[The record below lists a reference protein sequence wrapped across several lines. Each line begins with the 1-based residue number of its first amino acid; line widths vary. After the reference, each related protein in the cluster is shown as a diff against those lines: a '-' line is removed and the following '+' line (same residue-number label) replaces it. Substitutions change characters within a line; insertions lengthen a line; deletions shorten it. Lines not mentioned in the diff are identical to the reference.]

1 MSTASFLPA
10 ASRARHRLS
19 IRRLAAW
26 LVASASDR
34 KISLWLV
41 IGFAVAHAVLWTFIL
56 INLKAAQDVHMDVA
70 EAFAWGQKFQ
80 FGYGKH
86 PPLAGWVAGLWF
98 KIFPVAD
105 WATYAL
111 AMTTLGCGLVIS
123 WLVSLRVVDRRRAF
137 FVVVMLA
144 LYPIFNF
151 KGFKYNPDLLQ
162 LVTLPLLVLA
172 YLHAFEKRSVRA
184 GLWLGLAGALAL
196 MTKYWVLTMIG
207 AVGLAA
213 LIHPDRLLFLR
224 SPAPWVAIATLVV
237 AMIPHLI
244 WLKEVDF
251 VPLTYASD
259 VYGLSS
265 RAQNIQLVLGYIGHN
280 LALLAAPVALAV
292 MALAWRPR
300 WWATSVRHPLALLTR
315 PWYRGA
321 NSSVNVSQALNTWII
336 QIVVAIGPP
345 LGGLI
350 FTVYMKTDWGIS
362 LFFLTPLALVAIP
375 SLRLQGMALFHIA
388 AIWLVVTLAALA
400 ASPYIAARE
409 MAVNPNGAATYGARS
424 DLARELTQAWH
435 TRFNSRWAVVAGTTE
450 VGEPMTF
457 YSPDHPAPFT
467 PGEIWSSGLTSL
479 EEAKRLGFIGICD
492 TTDGRLPVCD
502 AWMTA
507 NGNNAERLAI
517 TTQRFFHGHPGP
529 AISWKVYIVP
539 PAK

>member
-1 MSTASFLPA
+1 MPTASFLPA
-10 ASRARHRLS
+10 ASRARRRPT

-26 LVASASDR
+26 LAARASDPR
-34 KISLWLV
+34 ASLWLV
-41 IGFAVAHAVLWTFIL
+41 IGFATAHAVLWTFIL

-111 AMTTLGCGLVIS
+111 AMVTLGCGLVIC
-123 WLVSLRVVDRRRAF
+123 WLISLRVVDRRRAF
-137 FVVVMLA
+137 LVVVMLA

-162 LVTLPLLVLA
+162 LVTLPLVVLA
-172 YLHAFEKRSVRA
+172 YLDAFEKRTARS

-207 AVGLAA
+207 AIGLAA
-213 LIHPDRLLFLR
+213 LIHPDRLKFLR
-224 SPAPWVAIATLVV
+224 SPAPWVAIATLAI
-237 AMIPHLI
+237 AMIPHLM

-251 VPLTYASD
+251 VPLTYAGD

-265 RAQNIQLVLGYIGHN
+265 RAQNVQLVFGYIGHN
-280 LALLAAPVALAV
+280 LALLAVPIALAAVALA
-292 MALAWRPR
+292 WTPR
-300 WWATSVRHPLALLTR
+300 WWMTLRQPSALFTR
-315 PWYRGA
+315 TWSRGA
-321 NSSVNVSQALNTWII
+321 NPGVNLSQALNIWII
-336 QIVVAIGPP
+336 QSVVAIGPP

-375 SLRLQGMALFHIA
+375 SLRVRKIALFHIA
-388 AIWLVVTLAALA
+388 AIWFVVTLAALA
-400 ASPYIAARE
+400 ASRYIAAEE
-409 MAVNPNGAATYGARS
+409 MVVNPNGAATYGARS

-450 VGEPMTF
+450 MGEPMTF

-467 PGEIWSSGLTSL
+467 PGELWSSGLTSL

-492 TTDGRLPVCD
+492 TSDGRLPVCE
-502 AWMTA
+502 AWMAA
-507 NGNNAERLAI
+507 NGKDAEQLAI

-529 AISWKVYIVP
+529 AITWKVYIVP

>member
-1 MSTASFLPA
+1 MTTASFLPA
-10 ASRARHRLS
+10 ASPARRIRS
-19 IRRLAAW
+19 IRRLPAW
-26 LVASASDR
+26 LAARASDP
-34 KISLWLV
+34 KTGLWLV
-41 IGFAVAHAVLWTFIL
+41 IGFAAAHAVLWTFIL

-80 FGYGKH
+80 LGYGKH
-86 PPLAGWVAGLWF
+86 PPLTGWIAGLWF
-98 KIFPVAD
+98 RIFPVAD

-111 AMTTLGCGLVIS
+111 AMTTLGCGLVIC
-123 WLVSLRVVDRRRAF
+123 WLIALRVVDRRRAF

-172 YLHAFEKRSVRA
+172 YLDAFEKRSVKS

-213 LIHPDRLLFLR
+213 LIHPDRLKFLR
-224 SPAPWVAIATLVV
+224 SPAPWVAISTLIV

-244 WLKEVDF
+244 WLKDVDF
-251 VPLTYASD
+251 VPLTYAGD

-265 RAQNIQLVLGYIGHN
+265 RAQSARLVLGYIGHN
-280 LALLAAPVALAV
+280 LALIAAPVALAAV
-292 MALAWRPR
+292 ALAWRPR
-300 WWATSVRHPLALLTR
+300 WWATLARQPLALLTR
-315 PWYRGA
+315 PWSRGA
-321 NSSVNVSQALNTWII
+321 NASVNTSQALNIWII

-350 FTVYMKTDWGIS
+350 FTIYMKTDWGIS
-362 LFFLTPLALVAIP
+362 LFFLAPLALVAIP
-375 SLRLQGMALFHIA
+375 SLRIQRIALFHIA
-388 AIWLVVTLAALA
+388 AIWFAVTLAALL
-400 ASPYIAARE
+400 ASPYIAGAE
-409 MAVNPNGAATYGARS
+409 MVENPNGASGYGARS
-424 DLARELTQAWH
+424 ELARELTQIWH
-435 TRFNSRWAVVAGTTE
+435 ARFPGRWAVVAGTTE
-450 VGEPMTF
+450 IGEPMTF

-467 PGEIWSSGLTSL
+467 PGEVWSSGLTSL

-492 TTDGRLPVCD
+492 TSDARLPICE
-502 AWMTA
+502 AWMRE
-507 NGNNAERLAI
+507 NGKDAEQLAI

-529 AISWKVYIVP
+529 AISWKIYIVP

>member
-123 WLVSLRVVDRRRAF
+123 WLISLRVVDRRRAF

>member
-1 MSTASFLPA
+1 MSTASILPA
-10 ASRARHRLS
+10 VSRARRRLS

-26 LVASASDR
+26 LAASASDP
-34 KISLWLV
+34 KASLWLV
-41 IGFAVAHAVLWTFIL
+41 IGFAAAHAVLWTLIL
-56 INLKAAQDVHMDVA
+56 IKLKAAQDVHMDVA

-80 FGYGKH
+80 LGYGKH

-98 KIFPVAD
+98 RIFPAAD

-111 AMTTLGCGLVIS
+111 AMATLGCGLVIC
-123 WLVSLRVVDRRRAF
+123 WLIALRVVDRRRAF

-172 YLHAFEKRSVRA
+172 YLDAFEKRSVRA
-184 GLWLGLAGALAL
+184 GLWLGLAAALAL

-207 AVGLAA
+207 AIGLAA
-213 LIHPDRLLFLR
+213 LIHPDRLKFLG
-224 SPAPWVAIATLVV
+224 SPAPWVAIATMVI

-244 WLKEVDF
+244 WLKGVDF
-251 VPLTYASD
+251 VPLTYAGD

-265 RAQNIQLVLGYIGHN
+265 RAQSIALVLGYIGHN
-280 LALLAAPVALAV
+280 LALLAAPLALAAI
-292 MALAWRPR
+292 ALAWTPR
-300 WWATSVRHPLALLTR
+300 WWAKLLGQPSALLAHA
-315 PWYRGA
+315 WSRGP
-321 NSSVNVSQALNTWII
+321 NPGVNTSQALNIWII
-336 QIVVAIGPP
+336 QLVVAIGPP

-350 FTVYMKTDWGIS
+350 FTIYMKTDWGIS
-362 LFFLTPLALVAIP
+362 LFFLTPLAVVAIP
-375 SLRLQGMALFHIA
+375 RLRIQKIALFRIA

-400 ASPYIAARE
+400 AAPYIAAEE
-409 MAVNPNGAATYGARS
+409 MAIYPNGSSTYGARS
-424 DLARELTQAWH
+424 ELARELTQDWE
-435 TRFNSRWAVVAGTTE
+435 TRFHSRWAVVAGTTE

-467 PGEIWSSGLTSL
+467 PGELWSSGLTSL
-479 EEAKRLGFIGICD
+479 DEAKRLGFIGICD
-492 TTDGRLPVCD
+492 TTDGRLPVCE
-502 AWMTA
+502 AWMAA
-507 NGNNAERLAI
+507 NGKDAEQLAI
-517 TTQRFFHGHPGP
+517 TTQRFFHGRPGP